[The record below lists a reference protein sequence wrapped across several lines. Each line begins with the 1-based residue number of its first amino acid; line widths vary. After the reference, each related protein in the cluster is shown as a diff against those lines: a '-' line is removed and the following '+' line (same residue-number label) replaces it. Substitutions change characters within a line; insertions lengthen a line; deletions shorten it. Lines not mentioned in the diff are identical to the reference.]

1 MVRYYVTLNMLS
13 YSKTISGLSEQY
25 ENHNDVNDFLL
36 WEVIKIEVRESSIV
50 YAKQTKWVWR
60 IKKQT

>member
-1 MVRYYVTLNMLS
+1 MVCYYVTLNMLS

-25 ENHNDVNDFLL
+25 ENDNDVNDFLL

-50 YAKQTKWVWR
+50 YAKQAK
-60 IKKQT
+60 